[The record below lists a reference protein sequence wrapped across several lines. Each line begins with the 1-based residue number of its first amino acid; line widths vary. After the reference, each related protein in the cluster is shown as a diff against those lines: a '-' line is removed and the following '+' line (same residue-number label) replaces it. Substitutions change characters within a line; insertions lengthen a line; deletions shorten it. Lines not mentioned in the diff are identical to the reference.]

1 MYHNLAK
8 GGLNMYMQ
16 DGWGRLDRSF
26 RFRIPGWGDV
36 DWKRLISELFIT
48 GYDGVFNY
56 EHEDVIMSR
65 GDGVKKT
72 IEFLRPLMIDAPY
85 EGRSDALF
93 TK

>member
-1 MYHNLAK
+1 M
-8 GGLNMYMQ
+8 
-16 DGWGRLDRSF
+16 DLD
-26 RFRIPGWGDV
+26 V
-36 DWKRLISELFIT
+36 YKRQ
-48 GYDGVFNY
+48 
-56 EHEDVIMSR
+56 SR